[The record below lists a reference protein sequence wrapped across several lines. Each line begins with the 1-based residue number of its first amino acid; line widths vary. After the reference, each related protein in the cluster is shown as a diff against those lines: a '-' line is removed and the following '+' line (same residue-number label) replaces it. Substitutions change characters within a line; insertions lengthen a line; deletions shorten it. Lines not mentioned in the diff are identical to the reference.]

1 MITLKEIRWDDC
13 FSYGK
18 NNFVRLDEHAIT
30 QIVGFNGSGKSSIPL
45 IIEEV
50 LFNKNSKGIKKSDIP
65 NRRTTKESYNIE
77 LDFSVDSKEYVL
89 SVSRKSTI
97 KVKLTE
103 DGVDISSHTST
114 NTFKTVLDLFGM
126 DFKTTS
132 QLFYQSTNTSLQFLT
147 ATDTNRKKF
156 LIDLLHLEDYVDKFE
171 TFKTAVKDRSQSVAV
186 NDSRVT
192 TLEKWLSENK
202 LEATDTLETLKID
215 ISTEEEETRLGVL
228 TSEIKNINEKNKIIL
243 INEDKKSRLNS
254 INISAI
260 NAIEAIENIS
270 YDDEQSTLGA
280 KKSELKSL
288 EKSKAKLEALEN
300 VCPTCEQT
308 IDAEF
313 KNNLVSSDAEAIE
326 KLLEDIKAL
335 ETNIAHIQGNNKEYA
350 KKVQG
355 QREWEDAFRAVDK
368 HLPSTLLDKAAL
380 EAELKA
386 LSDNI
391 TSQKKRI
398 EELTKE
404 NMRRA
409 QHNARVEVINEQ
421 TDKFQAQLDEAKL
434 HLASDE
440 HMLAHLEI
448 LKKSFSTMGLIAYK
462 IENMVKTLEE
472 EANDYL
478 AELSDGRFTIE
489 FVVTN
494 DKLNVEL
501 TDFGLPVDIMS
512 LSTGELGRVNTATLL
527 AIRKLMSKMSKNNLN
542 VLFLDEVVSVLDDQ
556 GKERLVEVLLKENLN
571 TFIVSHNW
579 SHPLLEK
586 LEVVKNDDGVSNI
599 ER

>member
-260 NAIEAIENIS
+260 NAIEAVENIS
-270 YDDEQSTLGA
+270 YDDEQATLGA

-288 EKSKAKLEALEN
+288 EKSKTKLEALEN

-335 ETNIAHIQGNNKEYA
+335 ETNIAYIQGNNKEYA

-380 EAELKA
+380 EAELKT
-386 LSDNI
+386 LSANI

-421 TDKFQAQLDEAKL
+421 TDKFQTQLDEAKL

>member
-65 NRRTTKESYNIE
+65 NRRTTKDSYNIE

-89 SVSRKSTI
+89 SVNRKSTI

-202 LEATDTLETLKID
+202 LEATDTLEALKID

-368 HLPSTLLDKAAL
+368 HLPSNLLDKAAL

-421 TDKFQAQLDEAKL
+421 TDKFQTQLDEARL

>member
-65 NRRTTKESYNIE
+65 NRRTTKDSYNIE

-103 DGVDISSHTST
+103 DGADISSHTST

-156 LIDLLHLEDYVDKFE
+156 LIDLLHLEEYVDKFE
-171 TFKTAVKDRSQSVAV
+171 AFKTAVKDRSQSVAV

-202 LEATDTLETLKID
+202 LEATDILEPLKID

-270 YDDEQSTLGA
+270 YDDEQATLGA

-313 KNNLVSSDAEAIE
+313 KNNLVSNDAEAIE

-335 ETNIAHIQGNNKEYA
+335 EANIAHIQGNNKEYA

-368 HLPSTLLDKAAL
+368 HLPSTLLDKELL
-380 EAELKA
+380 EAEFKELSADINSLKA
-386 LSDNI
+386 
-391 TSQKKRI
+391 RI
-398 EELTKE
+398 QELAKE
-404 NMRRA
+404 NLKRA

-421 TDKFQAQLDEAKL
+421 TDKFQAQLDEARL

-472 EANDYL
+472 EANNYL

>member
-13 FSYGK
+13 FSYGR

-65 NRRTTKESYNIE
+65 NRRTTKDSYNIE
-77 LDFSVDSKEYVL
+77 LDFDVNDNQYTL
-89 SVSRKSTI
+89 TVSRKTTI
-97 KVKLTE
+97 KVKLVE
-103 DGVDISSHTST
+103 NGIDISSHTST

-156 LIDLLHLEDYVDKFE
+156 LIDLLHLEEYVDKFE
-171 TFKTAVKDRSQSVAV
+171 LFKTAVKDRAQSVAV
-186 NDSRVT
+186 NESRVD

-202 LEATDTLETLKID
+202 LEATDILESLKID
-215 ISTEEEETRLGVL
+215 IFTDEDEKQSAHITA
-228 TSEIKNINEKNKIIL
+228 EIKNINEKNRTIL
-243 INEDKKSRLNS
+243 INNDKKSVLNS
-254 INISAI
+254 IDIKGIDSIDASEI
-260 NAIEAIENIS
+260 LS
-270 YDDEQSTLGA
+270 YDEEQSQLGA
-280 KKSELKSL
+280 KKSELKALQANTSNL
-288 EKSKAKLEALEN
+288 LKLGN
-300 VCPTCEQT
+300 ICPTCEQD
-308 IDAEF
+308 IDEVF
-313 KNNLVSSDAEAIE
+313 KASLVSEDQSKIDVLTRELKELEFRISD
-326 KLLEDIKAL
+326 
-335 ETNIAHIQGNNKEYA
+335 IQLNNKQYN
-350 KKVQG
+350 KKITIQK
-355 QREWEDAFRAVDK
+355 EWEDTFRSIDK
-368 HLPSTLLDKAAL
+368 HLPTSLLDKQTL
-380 EAELKA
+380 ESELQ
-386 LSDNI
+386 NI
-391 TSQKKRI
+391 SIRLAHSRAKIQ
-398 EELTKE
+398 ELNSE
-404 NMRRA
+404 NIRRA
-409 QHNARVEVINEQ
+409 KHNARVGVISEQ
-421 TDKFQAQLDEAKL
+421 TGKFQAQLDEAII
-434 HLASDE
+434 HLTKDE
-440 HMLAHLEI
+440 NILANLEV
-448 LKKSFSTMGLIAYK
+448 LKKSFSTNGLIAYK

-472 EANDYL
+472 EANNYL

-556 GKERLVEVLLKENLN
+556 GKERLVEVLLRENLN

-586 LEVVKNDDGVSNI
+586 LDVIKNNDGISSI

>member
-1 MITLKEIRWDDC
+1 MIILKEIRWDDC

-65 NRRTTKESYNIE
+65 NRRTTKDNYNIE
-77 LDFSVDSKEYVL
+77 LDFSVDDKNYTLTVT
-89 SVSRKSTI
+89 RKSTI
-97 KVKLTE
+97 KVRLLE
-103 DGVDISSHTST
+103 DGIDISSHTST

-171 TFKTAVKDRSQSVAV
+171 RFKNAVKDRSQSVAV
-186 NDSRVT
+186 NDSRVS

-202 LEATDTLETLKID
+202 LEATDIAELIKID
-215 ISTEEEETRLGVL
+215 ISTDEDETRLANL
-228 TSEIKNINEKNKIIL
+228 TSEIRNINEKNKIIS
-243 INEDKKSRLNS
+243 INNDKKERLS
-254 INISAI
+254 YIEIYTAR
-260 NAIEAIENIS
+260 AIEATEIVS
-270 YDDEQSTLGA
+270 YDEEQSSLGA
-280 KKSELKSL
+280 KKSELTSL
-288 EKSKAKLEALEN
+288 KKSKSKLEALEN
-300 VCPTCEQT
+300 VCPTCEQEIDSKFKNDLLQKDSDA
-308 IDAEF
+308 IDA
-313 KNNLVSSDAEAIE
+313 LVVEIRDLEERISS
-326 KLLEDIKAL
+326 
-335 ETNIAHIQGNNKEYA
+335 IQLNNKQYT
-350 KKVQG
+350 KKVEIQK
-355 QREWEDAFRAVDK
+355 EWEESFRSIDK
-368 HLPSTLLDKAAL
+368 NLPSTLLDKNAL
-380 EAELKA
+380 EAELKE
-386 LSDNI
+386 LSNNI
-391 TSQKKRI
+391 STMKARI
-398 EELTKE
+398 QELTKE
-404 NMRRA
+404 NLRRA
-409 QHNARVEVINEQ
+409 QHNARIEVIGEQ
-421 TDKFQAQLDEAKL
+421 TDKFQAQLDEARL
-434 HLASDE
+434 HLSKDE
-440 HMLAHLEI
+440 HMLANLEI
-448 LKKSFSTMGLIAYK
+448 LKKSFSTNGLIAYK

-542 VLFLDEVVSVLDDQ
+542 VLFLDEVVSVLDEQ

-586 LEVVKNDDGVSNI
+586 LEVVKNNDGISSI

>member
-18 NNFVRLDEHAIT
+18 GNFVRLDEHAIT
-30 QIVGFNGSGKSSIPL
+30 QIVGLNGSGKSSIPL

-65 NRRTTKESYNIE
+65 NRRTTKDSYNIE
-77 LDFSVDSKEYVL
+77 LDFAVDEKEYTL
-89 SVSRKSTI
+89 SVNRKSTI
-97 KVKLTE
+97 KVKLME
-103 DGVDISSHTST
+103 DGADISSHTST

-156 LIDLLHLEDYVDKFE
+156 LIDLLHLEEYVEKFE
-171 TFKTAVKDRSQSVAV
+171 TFKNAVKDRSQSVAV
-186 NDSRVT
+186 NDSRVS

-202 LEATDTLETLKID
+202 LEATDIAELLEID
-215 ISTEEEETRLGVL
+215 ISTEEDETRLAHL

-243 INEDKKSRLNS
+243 INNDKKDRLNS
-254 INISAI
+254 IDISAT
-260 NAIEAIENIS
+260 NSIEAKELIS
-270 YDDEQSTLGA
+270 YDDEQSALGA
-280 KKSELKSL
+280 KKNELKSL
-288 EKSKAKLEALEN
+288 EKSKSKLEALEN
-300 VCPTCEQT
+300 VCPTCEQE
-308 IDAEF
+308 IDSTF
-313 KNNLVSSDAEAIE
+313 KGDLLQKDSDAIDSL
-326 KLLEDIKAL
+326 LLEIREL
-335 ETNIAHIQGNNKEYA
+335 EERISSIQLNNKQYT
-350 KKVQG
+350 KKVQA
-355 QREWEDAFRAVDK
+355 QKEWEESFRSIDK
-368 HLPSTLLDKAAL
+368 NLPSSTLDKNAL
-380 EAELKA
+380 EAELKE
-386 LSDNI
+386 LSSNI
-391 TSQKKRI
+391 SSLKARI
-398 EELTKE
+398 QELTKE
-404 NMRRA
+404 NLRRA
-409 QHNARVEVINEQ
+409 QHNARVEVIEEQ
-421 TDKFQAQLDEAKL
+421 TGKFQAQLDEAKL
-434 HLASDE
+434 HLSRDE
-440 HMLAHLEI
+440 HMLANLEI
-448 LKKSFSTMGLIAYK
+448 LKKSFSTNGLIAYK

-556 GKERLVEVLLKENLN
+556 GKERLVEVLLRENLN

-586 LEVVKNDDGVSNI
+586 LEVTKNNDGVSSI

>member
-13 FSYGK
+13 FSYGR

-30 QIVGFNGSGKSSIPL
+30 QIVGVNGSGKSSIPL

-65 NRRTTKESYNIE
+65 NRRTTKDSYTIE
-77 LDFSVDSKEYVL
+77 LDFDVNDDQYTL
-89 SVSRKSTI
+89 TVSRKTTI
-97 KVKLTE
+97 KVKLLE
-103 DGVDISSHTST
+103 NGVDISSHTST

-156 LIDLLHLEDYVDKFE
+156 LIDLLHLEEYVDKFE
-171 TFKTAVKDRSQSVAV
+171 LFKTAVKDRSQSVAV
-186 NDSRVT
+186 NESRVD
-192 TLEKWLSENK
+192 TLQKWLSENK
-202 LEATDTLETLKID
+202 LEATDILEPIKID
-215 ISTEEEETRLGVL
+215 IFTEEDEKQSAHITA
-228 TSEIKNINEKNKIIL
+228 EIKNINEKNRTIL
-243 INEDKKSRLNS
+243 INNDKKSILNS
-254 INISAI
+254 IDIKGIDSIDASGV
-260 NAIEAIENIS
+260 IS
-270 YDDEQSTLGA
+270 YDEEQSQLGA
-280 KKSELKSL
+280 KKSELKAL
-288 EKSKAKLEALEN
+288 QANTHNLLKLGN
-300 VCPTCEQT
+300 VCPTCEQD
-308 IDAEF
+308 IDEVFKSSLIAEDQS
-313 KNNLVSSDAEAIE
+313 KIDVLTNELKELEARIY
-326 KLLEDIKAL
+326 
-335 ETNIAHIQGNNKEYA
+335 NIQLNNKQYN
-350 KKVQG
+350 KKVTIQK
-355 QREWEDAFRAVDK
+355 EWEDTFRSIDK
-368 HLPSTLLDKAAL
+368 HLPTSLLDKQTL
-380 EAELKA
+380 ELELSQLSIRLAESRAK
-386 LSDNI
+386 
-391 TSQKKRI
+391 I
-398 EELTKE
+398 EELNAE
-404 NMRRA
+404 NIRRA
-409 QHNARVEVINEQ
+409 KHNARVNVISEQ
-421 TDKFQAQLDEAKL
+421 TGKFQTQLDEATA
-434 HLASDE
+434 HLVKDE
-440 HMLAHLEI
+440 NILANLEI
-448 LKKSFSTMGLIAYK
+448 LKKSFSTNGLIAYK

-472 EANDYL
+472 EANNYL

-556 GKERLVEVLLKENLN
+556 GKERLVEVLLRENLN

-586 LEVVKNDDGVSNI
+586 LDVIKNNDGISSI

>member
-215 ISTEEEETRLGVL
+215 ISTEEEETRLGIL